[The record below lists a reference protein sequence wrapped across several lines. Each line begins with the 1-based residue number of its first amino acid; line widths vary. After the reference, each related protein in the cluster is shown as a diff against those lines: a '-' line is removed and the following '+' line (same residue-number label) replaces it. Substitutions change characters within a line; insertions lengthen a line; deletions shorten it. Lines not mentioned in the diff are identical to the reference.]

1 MARFLN
7 NLKQKTVAG
16 SRGPS
21 SSELQSAGET
31 IFLENPNIPDLEELI
46 MVQKAHAYQTQNGA
60 GLPHPGLSQIES
72 TSIPDSGAHTAIVSP
87 TNYQVFNVVAITL
100 KNASGS
106 DASVQ
111 VNLTDGSSAV
121 TLAAGTVGDGGELPI
136 ITPLN
141 MTSALGAGSASSGI
155 MVDSSLYLTVAS
167 NQNIVANVAYQV
179 LSVA

>member
-21 SSELQSAGET
+21 SSELQSSGET

-46 MVQKAHAYQTQNGA
+46 LVQKAHAYQTQNGA
-60 GLPHPGLSQIES
+60 GLPHPGLSKVES

-87 TNYQVFNVVAITL
+87 TNFQVLNVVGLTI
-100 KNASGS
+100 KNNSGS

-111 VNLTDGSSAV
+111 INLTDGSTAL

-141 MTSALGAGSASSGI
+141 MTSALGAGSSSSGLMI
-155 MVDSSLYLTVAS
+155 DSTLYLTVAS
-167 NQNIVANVAYQV
+167 NQAVVANVAYQV